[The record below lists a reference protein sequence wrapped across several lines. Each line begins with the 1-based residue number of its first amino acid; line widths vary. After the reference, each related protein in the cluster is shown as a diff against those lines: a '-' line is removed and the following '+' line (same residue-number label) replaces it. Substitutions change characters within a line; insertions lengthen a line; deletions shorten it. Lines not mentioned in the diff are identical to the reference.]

1 MIYDEAKIEE
11 AVLALMGAFEFD
23 KGRVWKGYDF
33 GIMNAL
39 HEKGFITDP
48 HGFAKS
54 VHLTEDGQR
63 IARDLAA
70 RLFAIG
76 PSQPERP

>member
-1 MIYDEAKIEE
+1 MLYDDAKIEE

-33 GIMNAL
+33 GVMNAL
-39 HEKGFITDP
+39 HEKGLITDP

-54 VHLTEDGQR
+54 VNLTEDGKR
-63 IARDLAA
+63 MARELAA
-70 RLFAIG
+70 RHFAIDG
-76 PSQPERP
+76 SQP